1 MFGSRKSKAVA
12 VAKEILSCAHRQGL
26 ELTPMQLL
34 KLVYIAQ
41 GWMLAKY
48 GRTLFDEQVQAW
60 QYGPVVPSVYQAIK
74 QFGSSPV
81 ASVDAPD
88 VEFNE
93 DERKVMDF
101 VTRTYGK
108 ATGIAL
114 STATHQPGTP
124 WSQTWAVAAKSTPIS
139 NDLIRSFYESIVG
152 APTHS
157 AL

>member
-1 MFGSRKSKAVA
+1 MFGTRKSKAVA
-12 VAKEILSCAHRQGL
+12 VAKQILACAHKQGI

-41 GWMLAKY
+41 GWMLAKH

-74 QFGSSPV
+74 RYGGGPV
-81 ASVDAPD
+81 ESVEGPDAEFTPD
-88 VEFNE
+88 ELA
-93 DERKVMDF
+93 VMDF
-101 VTRTYGK
+101 VTRTYGN

-114 STATHQPGTP
+114 SAATHQPGTP
-124 WSQTWAVAAKSTPIS
+124 WSQTWAIAAKSMPIS
-139 NDLIRSFYESIVG
+139 NDLIRSFYEAIIRT
-152 APTHS
+152 PTHS